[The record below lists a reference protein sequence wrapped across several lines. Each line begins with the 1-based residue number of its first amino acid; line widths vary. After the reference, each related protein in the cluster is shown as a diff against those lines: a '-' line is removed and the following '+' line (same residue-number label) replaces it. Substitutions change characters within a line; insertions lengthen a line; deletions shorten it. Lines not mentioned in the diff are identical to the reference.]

1 MEPYAMLAI
10 LSLTACLK
18 PQAFTRERKIYD
30 YGSIR
35 LRYAAKTPDTAR
47 EAQASYERH

>member
-1 MEPYAMLAI
+1 MLAI
-10 LSLTACLK
+10 PDSMPQTAGLY
-18 PQAFTRERKIYD
+18 TRERKIYD